1 VLSKI
6 IIVLLNQNKNWNF
19 NLLFSKIIFTLLVLT
34 PLLLVSNLSD
44 AKLII
49 RGSLA
54 KSAGGGDLEFL
65 YLVPDSSSQ
74 TPEELQKLRFIDY
87 VDEYLTPFPVY
98 VLGNEASLAPL
109 LSEIEFRIPGER
121 GVPDFGQNSLCS
133 PVYCSYEFGL
143 DETLMLQGFINP
155 IDGSE
160 QVISNYVWSILD
172 ANETVLFNLSSTRD
186 GNNIFNVP
194 LSASERASLGV
205 GSYKVSV
212 TATHS
217 AANDYH
223 FEVLGLDG
231 QPLPYVSRT
240 ESQLNTARSV
250 FMETSS
256 IYNLEVTQ
264 AQQSVDV
271 PQPRLLFLWGGLL
284 IAFIYI
290 GKKRYAERF

>member
-6 IIVLLNQNKNWNF
+6 IIVLPNQHKNWNF
-19 NLLFSKIIFTLLVLT
+19 NLLYSKIILTLLVLT
-34 PLLLVSNLSD
+34 PLLLVSNLSH

-54 KSAGGGDLEFL
+54 KSAGGGDIEFL

-87 VDEYLTPFPVY
+87 FDEYLTPFPVY

-109 LSEIEFRIPGER
+109 LSEIEFRIPGET
-121 GVPDFGQNSLCS
+121 GIPDFGQNNLCS

-143 DETLMLQGFINP
+143 AEALILQGFVNP
-155 IDGSE
+155 IDSSQ

-172 ANETVLFNLSSTRD
+172 ANETVLFNLVATRD

-194 LSASERASLGV
+194 LSTSERASLGV

-212 TATHS
+212 TATHR

-240 ESQLNTARSV
+240 ESQFNTDRSV

-256 IYNLEVTQ
+256 IYDLRVTQ

-271 PQPRLLFLWGGLL
+271 PEPRLLFLWGGLL
-284 IAFIYI
+284 IAFIYM
-290 GKKRYAERF
+290 GKKRWAERF